1 MLNLLLIIG
10 TLYVLAL
17 VYLTWIARDN
27 DRSSANYLM
36 AGSNVGSFLG
46 LFTFAATLFSTFTIL
61 GMPDF
66 FRVHGVGAWIFI
78 AVSDMF
84 MVFGILMVGY
94 YVRRKIKESNTS
106 YFGMAG
112 FMQHCYRSRTAG
124 IVVFL
129 GAFLFLIPYV
139 AIQIKGVVLFLD
151 QAFPNKL
158 PIWLWASLMLI
169 IMVIYSEL
177 GGLKAIMYSDVLQGI
192 LLLLVIWVIGIVCL
206 NRLGGVSQMFEQVH
220 RVDESLLSVPGPKG
234 LFDFQFLLGS
244 LIGIVMIP
252 FTQPQVSTRLV
263 IMKSHHALYRTAVA
277 LGFFAIL
284 VILPTL
290 FIGMYGAVHYENDST
305 ADFLGKTLITD
316 QLPLIGVLVLLGL
329 IAAAMSTADS
339 QIFGLGAEI
348 RSLLK
353 GEDDHALRSTRG
365 AILIFAVICLVFSL
379 FSPDELVLLA
389 RLSFTGTA
397 LLAPMIFLGIFSK
410 EAARCSWMPWLTM
423 LAILLFILSSFN
435 IIPNKLG
442 QIRTDLILLI
452 SLGGIAVIAGY
463 GSGSRRVSGKSQ
475 GANF

>member
-1 MLNLLLIIG
+1 MLKLLLIIG

-17 VYLTWIARDN
+17 VYLTYMARDK

-78 AVSDMF
+78 AVSDLF
-84 MVFGILMVGY
+84 MVFGIILVGY
-94 YVRRKIKESNTS
+94 HVRKKIKESGTN
-106 YFGMAG
+106 YYGMAG
-112 FMQHCYRSRTAG
+112 FMSHCYGARLAG
-124 IVVFL
+124 YVVFL

-151 QAFPNKL
+151 QAFPDQF
-158 PIWLWASLMLI
+158 PMWLWASLMLI
-169 IMVIYSEL
+169 VMVVYSEL

-192 LLLLVIWVIGIVCL
+192 LLLLVIWIIGIVCL
-206 NRLGGVSQMFEQVH
+206 NRLGGISEMFAQVQL
-220 RVDESLLSVPGPKG
+220 VDEKLLSVPGPKG
-234 LFDFQFLLGS
+234 LFDLQFLIGS
-244 LIGIVMIP
+244 MVGIVMIP

-263 IMKSHHALYRTAVA
+263 IMRNHHALYRTAVA

-290 FIGMYGAVHYENDST
+290 FIGMYGAVHYETDST

-348 RSLLK
+348 RSLLG
-353 GEDDHALRSTRG
+353 GEDQQALRTTRG
-365 AILIFAVICLVFSL
+365 AIFLFAVICLLFSL

-397 LLAPMIFLGIFSK
+397 LMAPMIFLGIFTRN
-410 EAARCSWMPWLTM
+410 AAKHRWMPWITLV
-423 LAILLFILSSFN
+423 AILAFILSSFG
-435 IIPNKLG
+435 ILPTKFGL
-442 QIRTDLILLI
+442 IRTDLLLLFT
-452 SLGGIAVIAGY
+452 LGFLALAVGFVE
-463 GSGSRRVSGKSQ
+463 RKT
-475 GANF
+475 